1 MSTEVEIRAPAEQT
15 EGTRSQIL
23 RWLKSVGESVTEN
36 EPLIELET
44 DKVTVEVPSPGSG
57 TLREILKQ
65 EQDEIGPGEL
75 LGRIEAD
82 GAGRSASSG
91 TRASDDARVS
101 SSNLNASADT
111 TRPGASADA
120 VRAAADAAMQ
130 GSADAVVSVPIA
142 TPNDADGGRTG
153 QGDRAGS
160 RDAYASGT
168 VLGSHA
174 GSNDAS
180 NGQVAHQRAAG
191 VEAPGLAAQPLSPAV
206 KRLLAERGLD
216 ASAVRG
222 TGQGGRITVANIL
235 AHGHPGGAQSASTST
250 AVGSAASQAQLV
262 RGAPSAG
269 SALGGR
275 ASSGGSSPNEGAELV
290 GGGAGHGRGVGMG
303 RDAGL
308 GRDAGDALFS
318 GAGASSS
325 RSAQTA
331 ADGATDAGGPWHRV
345 PHTATRKR
353 IAEHMVQSLLLTAP
367 HVTTVFEADLT
378 AVLEHRQ
385 RNKDDFMR
393 RGAPLTLTAYFLQ
406 ATVVAIRAVPEANS
420 RWTDSALEVF
430 DSMHIGVAT
439 ALETGLV
446 VPVLRDMQSRDL
458 FETAKGLDDLISRA
472 RYGRLTPAD
481 MRGGTFTISNH
492 GVSGSL
498 VATPIIINQPQSA
511 ILGVGKLE
519 KRPVVVTSEDTGEDR
534 IVIRPRCYVTL
545 TIDHRV
551 MDGHQANRFL
561 QTFVEWL
568 AKPQ

>member
-44 DKVTVEVPSPGSG
+44 DKVTVEVPAPGSG

-75 LGRIEAD
+75 LGRIEA
-82 GAGRSASSG
+82 AGSVSSANGESL
-91 TRASDDARVS
+91 ASDDAQAS
-101 SSNLNASADT
+101 SSKRNA
-111 TRPGASADA
+111 GADA
-120 VRAAADAAMQ
+120 VGSAADAAMQ
-130 GSADAVVSVPIA
+130 GSADAVVSVPSGS
-142 TPNDADGGRTG
+142 TPNDGDGHT
-153 QGDRAGS
+153 
-160 RDAYASGT
+160 SG
-168 VLGSHA
+168 
-174 GSNDAS
+174 
-180 NGQVAHQRAAG
+180 
-191 VEAPGLAAQPLSPAV
+191 PAAQTLSPAV

-222 TGQGGRITVANIL
+222 TGQGGRITVADVL
-235 AHGHPGGAQSASTST
+235 AHGHADGAQSASTS
-250 AVGSAASQAQLV
+250 AAIGSAAST
-262 RGAPSAG
+262 AP
-269 SALGGR
+269 R
-275 ASSGGSSPNEGAELV
+275 ADDASGGDLPV
-290 GGGAGHGRGVGMG
+290 
-303 RDAGL
+303 
-308 GRDAGDALFS
+308 
-318 GAGASSS
+318 S
-325 RSAQTA
+325 RATS
-331 ADGATDAGGPWHRV
+331 GATDVAGPSHRV

-353 IAEHMVQSLLLTAP
+353 IAEHMVQSLLHTAP

-385 RNKDDFMR
+385 RNKDDFVR

-406 ATVVAIRAVPEANS
+406 ATVAAIRAVPEANS

-446 VPVLRDMQSRDL
+446 VPVLRDVQSRDL
-458 FETAKGLDDLISRA
+458 FETAKGLEDLVSRA
-472 RYGRLTPAD
+472 RDGRLTPTD

-534 IVIRPRCYVTL
+534 IVIRPQCYVTL

-561 QTFVEWL
+561 QTFVAWL

>member
-75 LGRIEAD
+75 LGRIEAA
-82 GAGRSASSG
+82 GVGRSASTG
-91 TRASDDARVS
+91 TRASDDAQAS
-101 SSNLNASADT
+101 SSNMS
-111 TRPGASADA
+111 ASADA

-130 GSADAVVSVPIA
+130 GSADAVVSVPIS
-142 TPNDADGGRTG
+142 TPSDADGGRAG
-153 QGDRAGS
+153 QGGRAGS
-160 RDAYASGT
+160 SDAYASGT
-168 VLGSHA
+168 VLGSHV

-180 NGQVAHQRAAG
+180 NGRVAHQRTAG
-191 VEAPGLAAQPLSPAV
+191 VEAPGLAAQTLSPAV

-216 ASAVRG
+216 PSAVRG
-222 TGQGGRITVANIL
+222 TGQGGRITVADIL
-235 AHGHPGGAQSASTST
+235 AHGHPGGAQSASTSA
-250 AVGSAASQAQLV
+250 AVGSAASATQLA
-262 RGAPSAG
+262 RGAPSTG
-269 SALGGR
+269 SPLGGR
-275 ASSGGSSPNEGAELV
+275 ASSGASSPNEGAAIV
-290 GGGAGHGRGVGMG
+290 GGGAGTR
-303 RDAGL
+303 RDAG
-308 GRDAGDALFS
+308 GAPFS
-318 GAGASSS
+318 GGGAGTS
-325 RSAQTA
+325 RAAQTA
-331 ADGATDAGGPWHRV
+331 ADGATDAAGPRHRV

-353 IAEHMVQSLLLTAP
+353 IAEHMVQSLLHTAP

-430 DSMHIGVAT
+430 DSMHIGLAT

-446 VPVLRDMQSRDL
+446 VPVLRDVQSRDL
-458 FETAKGLDDLISRA
+458 FETAKGLDDLVSRA
-472 RYGRLTPAD
+472 RDGRLTPAD

-519 KRPVVVTSEDTGEDR
+519 KRPVVITSEDTGEDR

-568 AKPQ
+568 AKPR